1 LRLENP
7 GSDFSSG
14 SGLFKSKKYGVR
26 GKKIIYIFYEKQMLI
41 FIFAIPK
48 HEHYCI
54 GELSIGSFQK
64 HTWWV

>member
-1 LRLENP
+1 
-7 GSDFSSG
+7 
-14 SGLFKSKKYGVR
+14 LFKSKKYGVR

-48 HEHYCI
+48 HEYYCI
-54 GELSIGSFQK
+54 GELSIGSFKK